1 MGYYPW
7 FFWLVLC
14 YILFIICLIMGFKI
28 LRWAIWLLPL
38 YLAYQLAFQSQVL
51 HSLQQTYNTGEQ
63 IVATVE
69 DFRIKQIASQTNG
82 YVVLSFTTS
91 TGETI
96 NRRLSLPV
104 QLAAPIQNMALI
116 NIRYRS
122 GVNQEIVM
130 TPNYRF
136 HRNMVIMNIGILV
149 ISTLITVLIAIWA
162 TSFANKKIKDPD
174 EPKFQRV
181 DV

>member
-1 MGYYPW
+1 MGY
-7 FFWLVLC
+7 
-14 YILFIICLIMGFKI
+14 KI
-28 LRWAIWLLPL
+28 LRWAIWLLPI
-38 YLAYQLAFQSQVL
+38 YLTYQLVYQSQVL
-51 HSLQQTYNTGEQ
+51 FSLQQTYNTGEQ

-82 YVVLSFTTS
+82 YVVLNFTTAD
-91 TGETI
+91 GENI

-116 NIRYRS
+116 NIRYRH

-149 ISTLITVLIAIWA
+149 ISALITVLISCKV
-162 TSFANKKIKDPD
+162 TTFANKKIADPD
-174 EPKFQRV
+174 EPQFQRV

>member
-1 MGYYPW
+1 
-7 FFWLVLC
+7 
-14 YILFIICLIMGFKI
+14 MGFKI
-28 LRWAIWLLPL
+28 LKWAIWLLPL
-38 YLAYQLAFQSQVL
+38 YLTYQLVYQSQVL
-51 HSLQQTYNTGEQ
+51 YSLQQTYKTGEQ
-63 IVATVE
+63 IVAVVE

-82 YVVLSFTTS
+82 YVVLNFS
-91 TGETI
+91 TASGETI

-116 NIRYRS
+116 NIRYRE

-136 HRNMVIMNIGILV
+136 HRNMVIVNIGILI
-149 ISTLITVLIAIWA
+149 ISTLITILIARWA
-162 TSFANKKIKDPD
+162 SSFASKKIIEPD
-174 EPKFQRV
+174 EPRFRRI